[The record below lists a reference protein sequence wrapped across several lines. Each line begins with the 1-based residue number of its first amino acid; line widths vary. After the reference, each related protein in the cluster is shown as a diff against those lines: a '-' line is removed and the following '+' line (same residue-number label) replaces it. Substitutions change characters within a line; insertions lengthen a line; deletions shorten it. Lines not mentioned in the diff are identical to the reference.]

1 MEYGCFINGN
11 WIKSDKKIP
20 VKDPYTDNVIG
31 NVYQASDELINQAVE
46 SAQKGFSEYR
56 KYPAYKRYAILT
68 RISQEIEKR
77 ADTIAKTI
85 TAESG
90 KPIRFSE
97 GEVKRAVQTFRF
109 AAEEAK
115 RVQGETVPMD
125 AAIGG
130 EDRIGFYIREPI
142 GPVAAISPFNFPL
155 NLAAHKIAPSLA
167 AGNTIV
173 WKPASATPLTA
184 GIFSEICK
192 EAGVPDGV
200 VNVIFGPGDEV
211 GNKLV
216 KHPSIKAVSFT
227 GSPPVGKHIRDIAG
241 LKRILLEL
249 GSNSALLIDEGMEER
264 IDEIADRA
272 IIGAF
277 ANAGQ
282 VCISIQR
289 IYILKDIFNE
299 FVDKFA
305 EKAKSVPTGDPSLP
319 DVIIGPM
326 INQKEAERAEKWVKE
341 AIDGGARYLVQG
353 KRDKNLFYPT
363 VLTNVNENMK
373 VINREIF
380 APVVSL
386 IPVSTISEG
395 IDKINNSR
403 YGLNAGIYTN
413 NFSNILQFIKRVE
426 AGGIIINDYPTFRV
440 DQMPYGGVK
449 ESGLGREGLKYA
461 IQELTEIKFISLKE

>member
-1 MEYGCFINGN
+1 MEYGCFINGK
-11 WIKSDKKIP
+11 WLKSDKKIP
-20 VKDPYTDNVIG
+20 VKNPYTGNIIG
-31 NVYQASDELINQAVE
+31 KVYRASDELINQAVE
-46 SAQKGFSEYR
+46 SAQKSFYEYR
-56 KYPAYKRYAILT
+56 EYPAYERYSILT
-68 RISQEIEKR
+68 HISQEIEKR

-90 KPIRFSE
+90 KPIKFSE
-97 GEVKRAVQTFRF
+97 GEVQRAVQTFRF

-115 RVQGETVPMD
+115 RIQGETVPMD

-130 EDRIGFYIREPI
+130 EGRTGFYTRKPI

-155 NLAAHKIAPSLA
+155 NLPAHKIAPSLA

-173 WKPASATPLTA
+173 WKPASATPLTG

-200 VNVIFGPGDEV
+200 VNIIFGPGDKV
-211 GNKLV
+211 GNELV

-227 GSPPVGKHIRDIAG
+227 GSPSVGKHIRDIAG

-249 GSNSALLIDEGMEER
+249 GSNSALFIDDGMEDKIE
-264 IDEIADRA
+264 EIADRA

-289 IYILKDIFNE
+289 IYIHKNIFNE
-299 FVDKFA
+299 FVDKFVERA
-305 EKAKSVPTGDPSLP
+305 KAVPTGDPSLP

-326 INQKEAERAEKWVKE
+326 INQKEAERAEEWVRE
-341 AIDGGARYLVQG
+341 AIDGGAKYLVQG
-353 KRDKNLFYPT
+353 KREKNLFYPT
-363 VLTNVNENMK
+363 VLTNVNEKMK
-373 VINREIF
+373 IINREIF

-395 IDKINNSR
+395 IEKINNSK
-403 YGLNAGIYTN
+403 YGLNAGAYTN
-413 NFSNILQFIKRVE
+413 NFSHVLQFIKKVE

-461 IQELTEIKFISLKE
+461 IRELTEIKFISLKE